1 MSLASGDEEEN
12 FGSANESLLVNTPD
26 TNRGNPID
34 FGQVVRALQAVA
46 MVNYDSTTGED
57 TENALEKACHMLK
70 GYEFQQNDLDYYFN
84 QVELKMRQVG
94 VKKNYTKLLVLTSI
108 LPLRVSDQVKSILRK
123 QETDFG
129 ADMPYK
135 ILKDKIIKIFKPPQE
150 AKFERAMGRTLT
162 ATPSQL
168 ARELVNDL
176 CDHELEGCC
185 CSNFI
190 VGLWKRALPNAVKQ
204 AVAAYDFNKDNFD
217 TIVTHADKVYAS
229 TRSQAIPSSVAAVT
243 VHSQP
248 GFSLPGPSALNEAFI
263 QDPEV
268 AAMQFG
274 QRGGRGGQG
283 GRGQGRGQGRGG
295 RQNRGGRGGQTGQ
308 REGTGK
314 KGQNTGEIHPR
325 HKTARHTDLPPFQ
338 ACSRHWFFGKAAHFC
353 EEPGSCPWKDFWVP
367 KSNSN
372 Q

>member
-1 MSLASGDEEEN
+1 M
-12 FGSANESLLVNTPD
+12 
-26 TNRGNPID
+26 
-34 FGQVVRALQAVA
+34 
-46 MVNYDSTTGED
+46 
-57 TENALEKACHMLK
+57 EKMF
-70 GYEFQQNDLDYYFN
+70 YQ
-84 QVELKMRQVG
+84 
-94 VKKNYTKLLVLTSI
+94 KNYTKLLVLTSI
-108 LPLRVSDQVKSILRK
+108 LPLRVTDQVKSILRK

-129 ADMPYK
+129 DQMPYK

-150 AKFERAMGRTLT
+150 TRFERAMGRTLT
-162 ATPSQL
+162 VTPSQL

-190 VGLWKRALPNAVKQ
+190 VGLWKRSLPNAVKQ
-204 AVAAYDFNKDNFD
+204 AVAAYEFNKDNFE
-217 TIVTHADKVYAS
+217 TIITHADKVYAS
-229 TRSQAIPSSVAAVT
+229 TRSQAIPAAVSALT
-243 VHSQP
+243 TQP
-248 GFSLPGPSALNEAFI
+248 GFSLPGPATLNEAFI

-268 AAMQFG
+268 AAMQW

-295 RQNRGGRGGQTGQ
+295 RQNRGGRGGQSGGGQ

-338 ACSRHWFFGKAAHFC
+338 SCSRHWFFGKAAHFC
-353 EEPGSCPWKDFWVP
+353 EEPGTCPWKDFWVP

-372 Q
+372 TQ